1 MKRWPGWLGL
11 VLGALLL
18 AAAVLWWQRDRV
30 LQVVAAAVIERA
42 TGMRTE
48 IAGYEGNHRW
58 DAGAVSLRGVRLHN
72 FPEFGGGLLLD
83 LPELVVELDPAVA
96 AAGKVRFRQ
105 LRMHLAELHV
115 IQDAE
120 GRWNFERVER
130 EMTERNA
137 ARTNRHEPRLTFG
150 GIDSL
155 SLTLD
160 RVRYTDL
167 RRPDRSREFRV
178 GVTNEVVTGIQTEE
192 QLQEWLGSFLFR
204 TLLNQVAARE
214 QEPRPRPQ
222 SKSKAKDA
230 LKDALEGPR

>member
-1 MKRWPGWLGL
+1 MKRCLRWLGL
-11 VLGALLL
+11 CLGALLVL
-18 AAAVLWWQRDRV
+18 AAVLWSRRDQV
-30 LQVVAAAVIERA
+30 LQVVVAAVIERA

-48 IAGYEGNHRW
+48 IAGFEGSPRW
-58 DAGAVSLRGVRLHN
+58 DAGAITLRGVRLHN

-83 LPELVVELDPAVA
+83 LPELVVELDPAFA
-96 AAGKVRFRQ
+96 TTGQVRFRQ
-105 LRMHLAELHV
+105 LRLHLAEMNV

-204 TLLNQVAARE
+204 TLLNQLAAQE
-214 QEPRPRPQ
+214 QEPRRR
-222 SKSKAKDA
+222 SKSKAKDV
-230 LKDALEGPR
+230 LKDALEGPP

>member
-1 MKRWPGWLGL
+1 MKRWLGWLGL
-11 VLGALLL
+11 FLGVVLIV
-18 AAAVLWWQRDRV
+18 AAVLWAQRDRL

-48 IAGYEGNHRW
+48 IAGFEGNHRW
-58 DAGAVSLRGVRLHN
+58 DTGAIALRGVRLHN

-96 AAGKVRFRQ
+96 ATGRVRFRQ
-105 LRMHLAELHV
+105 LRMHLAELNV

-178 GVTNEVVTGIQTEE
+178 GITNEIATGIQTEE

-204 TLLNQVAARE
+204 TFLNQVAGQE
-214 QEPRPRPQ
+214 HEPRPRPRA
-222 SKSKAKDA
+222 KAKDA
-230 LKDALEGPR
+230 LKDALEGPP

>member
-1 MKRWPGWLGL
+1 MKRWLGWLGL
-11 VLGALLL
+11 ALGALLVL
-18 AAAVLWWQRDRV
+18 AALLWWRRDQV

-48 IAGYEGNHRW
+48 IAGYEGNYRW
-58 DAGAVSLRGVRLHN
+58 DAGAISLRGVRLHN

-96 AAGKVRFRQ
+96 ATGQVRFRQ
-105 LRMHLAELHV
+105 LRLHLAELNV

-137 ARTNRHEPRLTFG
+137 ARTNRHEPRLAFA

-167 RRPDRSREFRV
+167 RRPDRSREFHV
-178 GVTNEVVTGIQTEE
+178 GVTNEVATGIQTEE

-204 TLLNQVAARE
+204 TLLNQVAVQD
-214 QEPRPRPQ
+214 QEPRRR
-222 SKSKAKDA
+222 SKAKAKDA
-230 LKDALEGPR
+230 LKDALEGPP

>member
-1 MKRWPGWLGL
+1 MKRWLRWLGL
-11 VLGALLL
+11 VLGALLVL
-18 AAAVLWWQRDRV
+18 AIILWWRREQV
-30 LQVVAAAVIERA
+30 LQAVAAAVIERA

-48 IAGYEGNHRW
+48 IAGFQGNHRW
-58 DAGAVSLRGVRLHN
+58 DAGAITLRGVRLHN
-72 FPEFGGGLLLD
+72 FPEFGSGLLLD
-83 LPELVVELDPAVA
+83 MPELVVELDPAVA
-96 AAGKVRFRQ
+96 ATGKVRFRQ
-105 LRMHLAELHV
+105 LRLHLAELNV

-137 ARTNRHEPRLTFG
+137 ARTNRHEPRLAFG

-167 RRPDRSREFRV
+167 RRPDRSRAFQV
-178 GVTNEVVTGIQTEE
+178 GVTNELAAGIQTEE

-204 TLLNQVAARE
+204 TLLNQVALQE
-214 QEPRPRPQ
+214 QEPRRR
-222 SKSKAKDA
+222 SKAKDA
-230 LKDALEGPR
+230 LKDVLEGPP